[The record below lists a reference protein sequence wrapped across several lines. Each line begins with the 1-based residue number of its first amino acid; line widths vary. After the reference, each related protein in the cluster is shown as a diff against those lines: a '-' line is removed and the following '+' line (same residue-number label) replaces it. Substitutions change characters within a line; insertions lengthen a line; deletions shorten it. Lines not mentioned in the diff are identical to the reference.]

1 MINDEEA
8 ERIEEQTEEPPKKEE
23 EIQGESPEET
33 DILSRI
39 EEIME
44 KLEKKSDK
52 ADIEEIKG
60 WKADIVA
67 RLSALQDEIEKLRK
81 EDERVL
87 SNFREFTDI
96 ITKKNT
102 EITRIVEQKVD
113 VDKLRQFRKDI
124 GKIEKKLNLLME
136 ETGFGEILD
145 VAKIPPNILEIV
157 YDTTLGDVTKALWQE
172 YGPGAEK
179 IIMDVLEDI
188 RLETSGS
195 EMFYFDGRRIRTRD
209 VAKNIRRGMISA
221 RQLQDTYEELL
232 RKLLER
238 IPTHKSKNFRAMI
251 KLKSQEYTVDKT
263 TLLLER
269 MEKVE
274 NAVSML
280 NGMVSGLA
288 NTLNRETK
296 SLGEEM
302 KALSEDIRGR
312 IERYIDERD
321 ARLAGIEEKVEM
333 ISKESDMAIKS
344 LGDALDRRIREKW
357 EELMERI
364 EPIEQKVFPEKTVKE
379 REGEK
384 TEVKKPVNPEDLG
397 DEERFVYS
405 AIPPEGITAS
415 KLKKTV
421 KTLIERDPED
431 IIRELIGIGA
441 IYEKKR
447 GKSTRYFP
455 VVESPEGGKET
466 ASSEEQPKIPK
477 KGARKKK
484 KPSEKARE
492 KKTAGKDEDKAGKK
506 KEEYDSNESLVLDSI
521 PENGCT
527 LNRLKKM
534 IGKKMPY
541 DLLLDTVKT
550 LVDKEVLVIMTRGRH
565 TIYMKNIEKIGGEKN
580 A

>member
-1 MINDEEA
+1 MINEEEA
-8 ERIEEQTEEPPKKEE
+8 EKIEEQPEEPLEK
-23 EIQGESPEET
+23 GDESPQESVEEK
-33 DILSRI
+33 DILLQI
-39 EEIME
+39 EEIRE
-44 KLEKKSDK
+44 KVEKKSDK

-60 WKADIVA
+60 WKAEILS
-67 RLSALQDEIEKLRK
+67 RLSSLQEEIEKLKK

-96 ITKKNT
+96 ITKKNA
-102 EITRIVEQKVD
+102 EINKIVEQKVD
-113 VDKLRQFRKDI
+113 VEKLRQFRKDI

-157 YDTTLGDVTKALWQE
+157 YDTTLSDVTKALWQE
-172 YGPGAEK
+172 YGPGAER

-195 EMFYFDGRRIRTRD
+195 EMFYFDGRKIRTRD
-209 VAKNIRRGMISA
+209 VAKNITRGMISA

-288 NTLNRETK
+288 STLTRETK
-296 SLGEEM
+296 KIEEE
-302 KALSEDIRGR
+302 LETISEAMEKKLDKYMAERDERIVEMEER
-312 IERYIDERD
+312 IEKIR
-321 ARLAGIEEKVEM
+321 
-333 ISKESDMAIKS
+333 KENDKAIKS
-344 LGDALDRRIREKW
+344 LGDALDRRFQDKW
-357 EELMERI
+357 EELAERMESL
-364 EPIEQKVFPEKTVKE
+364 EQKVFPEKIAGKDKE
-379 REGEK
+379 EK
-384 TEVKKPVNPEDLG
+384 VEIRKAVNPEDLG

-405 AIPPEGITAS
+405 AIPPEGITLA

-421 KTLIERDPED
+421 KTLIEREPEE
-431 IIRELIGIGA
+431 ILRELLSMGA

-447 GKSTRYFP
+447 GKSARYYP
-455 VVESPEGGKET
+455 AVLEPETAKDKNAGEKRPKKRKKGSKKKTSEKNSEEGAAEKET
-466 ASSEEQPKIPK
+466 I
-477 KGARKKK
+477 
-484 KPSEKARE
+484 KPGK
-492 KKTAGKDEDKAGKK
+492 KDE
-506 KEEYDSNESLVLDSI
+506 EYGRNEVIVLNAI
-521 PENGCT
+521 PDNGCT
-527 LNRLKKM
+527 LNRLKKN
-534 IGKKMPY
+534 IGKEMPY
-541 DLLLDTVKT
+541 EVLLDTVKT
-550 LVDKEVLVIMTRGRH
+550 LVDREVLVVTTRGRH